1 MLLLALLSVV
11 ISIVGF
17 FGGRKI
23 RLELMFW
30 NFWGMLVLLG
40 PLLGLGAAALF
51 TNMLLRLAS
60 RHQWGHANFS
70 GLRRR
75 FCQPGTFDNKCMPPI
90 SVANEPS
97 KLSEWCQ
104 LEFQSTDCAS
114 IFMAAFSDAC
124 EYLDSLTNLT
134 GALAISAVFF
144 MGVCMMACVRIIT
157 VPVMMQ
163 SLVALIHF
171 IQLIPALVGIILGKI
186 NLEQDSLEL
195 APIKIGVLQLL
206 MGSFQLVLLLFGF
219 FAARW
224 KNRKMLGVHIIF
236 SIAVLVCLGIISCA
250 SFTYGSHLVE
260 KYENA
265 SDAEIES
272 EACRSKVTGCC
283 CCDVGRCPEWAAEDL
298 IAANQSDFYFSGLFS
313 VISMSYVLCNIFTCH
328 IVRENLRGY
337 KTDYI

>member
-1 MLLLALLSVV
+1 MKRIRKLISSRACLHSEKVFLIWSNLFILISCSIVLLISIYFCKLFNDSLQRFSALIYTNWMAMLLLALLSVV

-219 FAARW
+219 FC
-224 KNRKMLGVHIIF
+224 GP
-236 SIAVLVCLGIISCA
+236 
-250 SFTYGSHLVE
+250 VE
-260 KYENA
+260 KSQNA
-265 SDAEIES
+265 
-272 EACRSKVTGCC
+272 GCSHH
-283 CCDVGRCPEWAAEDL
+283 L
-298 IAANQSDFYFSGLFS
+298 
-313 VISMSYVLCNIFTCH
+313 
-328 IVRENLRGY
+328 
-337 KTDYI
+337 